1 MDDQVVGDLTKEDSL
16 LKFGFSTGNAIKFL
30 KAFATIS
37 AAPKAA
43 VEDDAAAMPSSSDDP
58 YPDEAKAAATAKAA
72 AALSKATAEAKP
84 ASVPEKKLTQ
94 AQLAAAV
101 AAVSKTRG
109 KPILRSRISFVGE
122 GAAGKTSVIRAIC
135 SEADGDPKST
145 IGIDRSCAEFDISA
159 VNVEAVGG
167 EVCCS
172 RCVQLI
178 TALSVACALQVSAVE
193 YESICRH
200 SIQ

>member
-1 MDDQVVGDLTKEDSL
+1 VYSL
-16 LKFGFSTGNAIKFL
+16 LFSPHIVPQCSKGKNA
-30 KAFATIS
+30 AE
-37 AAPKAA
+37 AANDAGHLDLAKTLREAA
-43 VEDDAAAMPSSSDDP
+43 EAQTKVA
-58 YPDEAKAAATAKAA
+58 DEAKAAATAKAV
-72 AALSKATAEAKP
+72 AALTKATAETKA

-122 GAAGKTSVIRAIC
+122 GAAGKTSVVRAIC

-145 IGIDRSCAEFDISA
+145 IGIDRSCVEFDISA

-172 RCVQLI
+172 RCAQLI
-178 TALSVACALQVSAVE
+178 SALFVACALKAPAVE
-193 YESICRH
+193 HESVCRH